1 MKRTNTTVDKEC
13 VIVHFTP
20 TKFDRLQMRLEM
32 GTSNFT
38 EASVELFP
46 ETTSRFR
53 RQVGEFLIA
62 GFSALA
68 GVAAENW
75 IHKSRMVIQLFS
87 FL

>member
-20 TKFDRLQMRLEM
+20 TNFDRLQMRLVPV
-32 GTSNFT
+32 TSNFT
-38 EASVELFP
+38 EASVELFL
-46 ETTSRFR
+46 ESTSRSR

-68 GVAAENW
+68 GVAVENW
-75 IHKSRMVIQLFS
+75 VHKSRMVIQLFS